1 MSTVKYV
8 DINGLD
14 HFKDKIVNTFSTSEI
29 KTNDK
34 WIDGKPLYRKTYKIE
49 NFTVPSNGEYTYT
62 NTISNLGVAMFDKSH
77 TFLVR
82 SNGNIMTGI
91 GTDGN
96 SAYWFDARSISST
109 GNLLFMVGSSIASGA
124 TIYATVLYTKTTD

>member
-14 HFKDKIVNTFSTSEI
+14 HFKDKMANTFSTSEV

-34 WIDGKPLYRKTYKIE
+34 WIDGKPLYRRTYKIE

-62 NTISNLGVAMFDKSH
+62 NTIANLDVAMFDKSH

-82 SNGNIMTGI
+82 SNGRYMTGI
-91 GTDGN
+91 GASNNAG
-96 SAYWFDARSISST
+96 YWFDARCITDT
-109 GNLLFMVGSSIASGA
+109 GDLLFMVGSSIASGS